1 MGHILMTSL
10 SSAFRSSNF
19 RLETEKAKKTSK
31 MLIYIVNVGSPP
43 LGHICHFHA
52 VFWQKLWQIITFGL
66 VRPIGNFGPVT
77 NRTPGEWGGGNMAT
91 YNFAKFSKTCMKLR
105 EFGPRGA
112 IW

>member
-66 VRPIGNFGPVT
+66 VRNFGPVT
-77 NRTPGEWGGGNMAT
+77 NPPHGGG
-91 YNFAKFSKTCMKLR
+91 
-105 EFGPRGA
+105 GRGA
-112 IW
+112 TWQHTILPNFPKNA